1 MGYGRV
7 GGSGM
12 YEQLLK
18 TIGSLGA
25 PKVLVAGDFMLD
37 VYVYGD
43 AVRISPEA
51 PVPVLKV
58 TETEY
63 RCGGAASVAADLA
76 ALGAAPVC
84 VGLVGQDA
92 EGQRL
97 KGMLADLRVDVSTLH
112 EAPDRPTVTKQRV
125 VGLAQHRHK
134 QQLMR
139 IDREVADPAPIEL
152 GEEMLRQ
159 YRERLDGV
167 DIVCLQDYNKGVLTD
182 LLCRHMIV
190 MAVEAGKKVLV
201 DPTPGRDYTKYSGA
215 TLITPNRHEASVVY
229 GLEIRTVS
237 DAARAA
243 RNLLKNLSLEA
254 VVVTLDREGAYLAT
268 RELSQLVPI
277 KPRTVY
283 DVTGAG
289 DIVLATLAVS
299 LAAESDYLTA
309 VHLANIAGGIEVEKF
324 GAATVSRAEMEREIA
339 RLYSTRNDK
348 VRPLEA
354 LLEELAW
361 RRDRQQSIVFTNGC
375 FDVLHR
381 GHIEYLEFCR
391 SQGDVVVVGLNSD
404 RSVRALKGPNR
415 PINSEQDRAA
425 VLSGLESVDF
435 ITVFDDPSVLDLV
448 RKVRPDVLVK
458 GGDYGKE
465 GVVGWDF
472 VESYG
477 GKVAVAPLVKDKSS
491 TDTIDRIRALQAKPV

>member
-1 MGYGRV
+1 
-7 GGSGM
+7 
-12 YEQLLK
+12 
-18 TIGSLGA
+18 
-25 PKVLVAGDFMLD
+25 
-37 VYVYGD
+37 
-43 AVRISPEA
+43 
-51 PVPVLKV
+51 
-58 TETEY
+58 
-63 RCGGAASVAADLA
+63 
-76 ALGAAPVC
+76 
-84 VGLVGQDA
+84 
-92 EGQRL
+92 
-97 KGMLADLRVDVSTLH
+97 
-112 EAPDRPTVTKQRV
+112 
-125 VGLAQHRHK
+125 
-134 QQLMR
+134 
-139 IDREVADPAPIEL
+139 
-152 GEEMLRQ
+152 
-159 YRERLDGV
+159 
-167 DIVCLQDYNKGVLTD
+167 LTD